1 MASSMDAK
9 MKACMTPH
17 ALTHVLTG
25 IGIGLLLVGLFSSL
39 AVQAVTLG
47 IIVVIA
53 GIVIDFTVNKG

>member
-1 MASSMDAK
+1 MSSMDAK

-17 ALTHVLTG
+17 ALSHILTG
-25 IGIGLLLVGLFSSL
+25 IGVGLVLVGLFSGL
-39 AVQAVTLG
+39 VAQALTLG

>member
-1 MASSMDAK
+1 MASSMEAK

-25 IGIGLLLVGLFSSL
+25 IGVGLLLVGLFSSL

-53 GIVIDFTVNKG
+53 GVVIDFTVNKG

>member
-1 MASSMDAK
+1 MDAK

>member
-1 MASSMDAK
+1 MEAK

-25 IGIGLLLVGLFSSL
+25 IGVGLLLVGLFPGL

-53 GIVIDFTVNKG
+53 GVVIDFTVNKG

>member
-1 MASSMDAK
+1 MASSMEAK

-25 IGIGLLLVGLFSSL
+25 VGVGLLLVGLFSSL

>member
-1 MASSMDAK
+1 MEAK
-9 MKACMTPH
+9 IKACTTPH
-17 ALTHVLTG
+17 ALTHILTG